1 MYQFEAPYYFYFFA
15 IIPLILFV
23 YLIYFLWKKR
33 VQNRFSDKSAL
44 RKLSGNRSRFKS
56 GLKIAFICLAF
67 FALVIALVNPKFGTK
82 IEDVKREG
90 VDIVFALDVSK
101 SMLSE
106 DIAPNRLE
114 KSKQL
119 VSQILLDLG
128 GDRVGIIGYAGSA
141 FPQLPITTDFNAA
154 RMFLSAMNTDM
165 VSSRGTAIAEA
176 ISLSKTY
183 YNDEY
188 QTNRVLIIL
197 SDGEDHEGNVSE
209 VASEAAKLGIKIIT
223 VGVGTF
229 SGGPIPIKRNGIIQ
243 EYMRDQN
250 NERVVTRL
258 DETTLKQIASQTG
271 GTYIKGDVTSE
282 VVDEIKQLLNAMDK
296 KEFDSKQFADFKDQF
311 QWFLGAAILLL
322 FLDIFF
328 LERKTIWLRRLNLF
342 NENKKQDVN

>member
-1 MYQFEAPYYFYFFA
+1 MYLLYY
-15 IIPLILFV
+15 V
-23 YLIYFLWKKR
+23 WKKR
-33 VQNRFSDKSAL
+33 TQKRFADKMAL
-44 RKLSGNRSRFKS
+44 KRLSGNRSVLKP

-67 FALVIALVNPKFGTK
+67 FALIIALVNPKFGTK

-101 SMLSE
+101 SMLAE

-119 VSQILLDLG
+119 VSQILLELG

-183 YNDEY
+183 YNDED

-197 SDGEDHEGNVSE
+197 SDGEDHEGNVSVE
-209 VASEAAKLGIKIIT
+209 TSEAAEMGIKIIT

-229 SGGPIPIKRNGIIQ
+229 SGAPIPIKRNGILQ

-250 NERVVTRL
+250 NERVLTRL
-258 DETTLKQIASQTG
+258 DETTLKQIASQTSG
-271 GTYIKGDVTSE
+271 NYIKGDITSE
-282 VVDEIKQLLNAMDK
+282 VVEEIKDILNAMDK
-296 KEFDSKQFADFKDQF
+296 KEFDSRQFADFKDQF

-328 LERKTIWLRRLNLF
+328 LERKTRWLRKLNLF
-342 NENKKQDVN
+342 NENRKQEDN